1 MIEPLSLLTGD
12 GITLEAEL
20 SVPEEPWAAAVLT
33 HPHPMHGGNMRSI
46 VPGALFAALPPAGVA
61 ALRFNFRGVE
71 GSAGR
76 YDHGRGERLD
86 VVAAVDTLS
95 SITEGLPL
103 LLAGWSFGADVALT
117 VGDERLSGWL
127 AVAPPLRTVDSDGS
141 VRPAG
146 WAASRD
152 PRPAVLVV
160 PEHDQFRD
168 AASARQVTGDWVAT
182 RIEVVPG
189 ADHFLVGRTD
199 RVVELAIGFLREL
212 AGVSA

>member
-12 GITLEAEL
+12 GVTLEAEL

-71 GSAGR
+71 GSQGR

-86 VVAAVDTLS
+86 VVAAIDTLS

-117 VGDERLSGWL
+117 VDDERLSGWL

-152 PRPAVLVV
+152 PRPTVLVV

-168 AASARQVTGDWVAT
+168 ATSARQVTRDWVAT

>member
-1 MIEPLSLLTGD
+1 MIEPLSLLTSD
-12 GITLEAEL
+12 GVTLEAEL
-20 SVPEEPWAAAVLT
+20 SVPDEPWAAAVLT
-33 HPHPMHGGNMRSI
+33 HPHPLHGGNMRSI

-71 GSAGR
+71 GSQGR

-86 VVAAVDTLS
+86 VVAAIDTLS

-103 LLAGWSFGADVALT
+103 LLAGW
-117 VGDERLSGWL
+117 L

-141 VRPAG
+141 ARAAG
-146 WAASRD
+146 WAAGAD
-152 PRPAVLVV
+152 PRPTVLVV

-168 AASARQVTGDWVAT
+168 AASALQVTRDWVAT